1 MLRQLAAAT
10 IVVAAIITG
19 VLGYVSIENRLAA
32 VEGARLMPAGSVLA
46 YVGDGGSTVAP
57 NGWALC
63 GSNEH
68 TPDLNGRFLIRHQH
82 SWLGWSKPWATTQG
96 FEDSVFVTGL
106 EFEGRYYHPPGGPD
120 EEGADNGSANNW
132 NHKHQLNLP
141 TVKVMYFCKQ

>member
-1 MLRQLAAAT
+1 MLKQLAAAT
-10 IVVAAIITG
+10 IVVAAIVSG

-46 YVGDGGSTVAP
+46 YVGNGGSTAAP

-68 TPDLNGRFLIRHQH
+68 TPDLNGRFLIGTNTAGLVGQT
-82 SWLGWSKPWATTQG
+82 LGDTQG

-106 EFEGRYYHPPGGPD
+106 EFEGRYYHPPEPG
-120 EEGADNGSANNW
+120 EEGADNGAANNW
-132 NHKHQLNLP
+132 NHKHQLSLP